1 MTVYIHRNKNNGKR
15 YVGITETDPA
25 KRWLGGAGYH
35 RNKHFYDA
43 IKLYGWDAFEHE
55 IVAVDLTRDEAQKM
69 ERELIAKYK
78 TQDKRYGYNITDGGE
93 HFRHSDASKVLMSR
107 NRKGKGLKE
116 FTPEHIQKMRD
127 NHAGG
132 ADARSVV
139 CIETGEI
146 FKSINEAARDKGIN
160 KKGISGCCRN
170 VLHYN
175 TAGGLHWS
183 FAE

>member
-107 NRKGKGLKE
+107 NRKAKVSKSLHRSTFKRCETTTQAGQMLGLL
-116 FTPEHIQKMRD
+116 FVLRP
-127 NHAGG
+127 A
-132 ADARSVV
+132 
-139 CIETGEI
+139 
-146 FKSINEAARDKGIN
+146 KSSKA
-160 KKGISGCCRN
+160 
-170 VLHYN
+170 
-175 TAGGLHWS
+175 
-183 FAE
+183 